1 MIANIY
7 GSMKRMKSLFL
18 PLCLA
23 MPLMTMA
30 DERPAQMPHI
40 HHTDSTIVV
49 KAARGGHTVC
59 LQAMTESII
68 RVTITPDN
76 EFPKDSSLIILP
88 RTWEKPVYKA
98 SQDLR
103 AATLKTSRVT
113 AQVDLTDGRIT
124 FLRPDGTPLLAE
136 HRPTRSFTPIEVE
149 GKQAYTTCYSFSG
162 PAEEALYGLGQH
174 QADEF
179 NYKGKSEELFQ
190 YNTKVS
196 VPFIVSTHG
205 YGILWDSYSLGRVGD
220 PRDYAQLHRAFTLY
234 NNKGEMGSLT
244 GTYRHKQLKEPFVR
258 REDSLYFENLKTI
271 RNLPK
276 NVPLYGSEV
285 TYEGWLEPHATGIHD
300 FLLYYAGYVSVYAD
314 GHLIVPE
321 RWRTAWNPNAH
332 KFSLPMSEGK
342 RVKLRIEWRP
352 DGGESY
358 CGLRVLTPRTDD
370 ERQRLT
376 IWNEME
382 SQIDYYFIAGE
393 TMDEVI
399 GGYRTLTGK
408 APVMPRW
415 AMGYW
420 QSRERY
426 KTQKELTATL
436 DEFRQRRLPIDNIV
450 QDWSYWPEDAWGSH
464 EFDLKRF
471 PDPKGMVDE
480 VHRQNAHLMISVWP
494 KFYASTEHYK
504 EFDRQGWMYQQAVKD
519 SIRDW
524 IGPGYIGSF
533 YDAYSYGARRLFWK
547 QLRDHLY
554 PLGIDAWWMDASE
567 PNVRDCTD
575 MEYRKAL
582 CGPTA
587 LGPSA
592 EYFNA
597 YALMNAHAIYTGL
610 REEDAD
616 RRVFQLTRSGFA
628 GLQRYSTATW
638 SGDIASR
645 WEDLK
650 AQIPAGI
657 NFSLS
662 GVPFWTM
669 DIGGFCVENRYV
681 NAYKDF
687 LKTGKESRTLDEWR
701 ELNTRWFQFG
711 AFCPLFRSHGQ
722 YPYREPWHIAPQGHE
737 AYESMDYYLDL
748 RYRLMPYLYSLAGA
762 AHHTDYTLM
771 RALAMDFTHDK
782 NTYHVGDQYMF
793 GPALMVAPVY
803 EYKARTRNVYL
814 PEGRIWYDFYTGTPH
829 QGGQTLKADAPY
841 GRIPL
846 YVPAG
851 SILVTGRP
859 MQYADELPTDTL
871 TIHIYQGTDGAF
883 TLYEDNGTTYAYE
896 RGEYLQIPLTYNEKK
911 HTLTVGAQQ
920 GTYPEAV
927 KERTL
932 HIITTSAGNHQRE
945 VKTVKYKGKAV
956 KVKLL

>member
-1 MIANIY
+1 MTRLQKLITLLLLSVSAT
-7 GSMKRMKSLFL
+7 
-18 PLCLA
+18 
-23 MPLMTMA
+23 LM
-30 DERPAQMPHI
+30 AQNTTNQTALI
-40 HHTDSTIVV
+40 HHTDSTLLVHP
-49 KAARGGHTVC
+49 AHGRHTIR
-59 LQAMTESII
+59 LQPVMENII
-68 RVTITPDN
+68 RVTIVPN
-76 EFPKDSSLIILP
+76 ESFPKDSSLIVVP
-88 RTWEKPVYKA
+88 STWEKPLYKV
-98 SQDLR
+98 SQDLQT
-103 AATLKTSRVT
+103 ATLTTDKVITK
-113 AQVDLTDGRIT
+113 VDLKDGRIR
-124 FLRPDGTPLLAE
+124 FVRPNGDPLLSE
-136 HRPTRSFTPIEVE
+136 HLPTRSFTPIEAD
-149 GKQAYTTCYSFSG
+149 GKSAYTTCYSFIGSE
-162 PAEEALYGLGQH
+162 EEALYGLGQH

-196 VPFIVSTHG
+196 VPFIVSTEG

-220 PRDYAQLHRAFTLY
+220 PRDYTQLHHAFTLY
-234 NNKGEMGSLT
+234 NKEGKAEGLT
-244 GTYRHKQLKEPFVR
+244 GTYRHKQLKNPFVR

-271 RNLPK
+271 KNLPK
-276 NVPLYGSEV
+276 EVPLYGAEV
-285 TYEGWLEPHATGIHD
+285 TYEGYLEPHATGTHN
-300 FLLYYAGYVSVYAD
+300 FLLYYAGYISVYAD
-314 GHLIVPE
+314 GKLIVPE

-332 KFSLPMSEGK
+332 KFSLPMQKGK
-342 RVKLRIEWRP
+342 RVKLRIEWKP

-358 CGLRVLTPRTDD
+358 CGLRVLTPRTEE
-370 ERQRLT
+370 ERNRLT

-382 SQIDYYFIAGE
+382 EQIDYYLIAGE

-399 GGYRTLTGK
+399 SGYRTLTGK

-426 KTQKELTATL
+426 KTQKELTETL
-436 DEFRQRRLPIDNIV
+436 EEFRQRQLPIDNIV

-464 EFDLKRF
+464 EFDSTRF

-480 VHRQNAHLMISVWP
+480 VHEKNARLMISVWP

-504 EFDRQGWMYQQAVKD
+504 QFDRQGWMYQQAVRD

-533 YDAYSYGARRLFWK
+533 YDAYSYGARKLFWE

-592 EYFNA
+592 QYFNA

-610 REEDAD
+610 REEDPD

-681 NAYKDF
+681 NAYNNY
-687 LKTGKESRTLDEWR
+687 LRNGKESETLDEWR

-711 AFCPLFRSHGQ
+711 ALCPLFRSHGQ
-722 YPYREPWHIAPQGHE
+722 FPYREPWHIAPEGHE
-737 AYESMDYYLDL
+737 AYESMAYYLNL
-748 RYRLMPYLYSLAGA
+748 RYQLMPYLYSLAGA
-762 AHHTDYTLM
+762 AHHADYTLM

-782 NTYHVGDQYMF
+782 NTYDVGDQYML

-803 EYKARTRNVYL
+803 EYKARSREVYL
-814 PEGRIWYDFYTGTPH
+814 PEGRTWYDFYTGKDYE
-829 QGGQTLKADAPY
+829 GGQTLKADAPY

-851 SILVTGRP
+851 SILVTGQP
-859 MQYADELPTDTL
+859 MQHTAEMKADTL
-871 TIHIYQGTDGAF
+871 TIHVYQGADGTF
-883 TLYEDNGTTYAYE
+883 TYYEDNGVTYAYE
-896 RGEYLQIPLTYNEKK
+896 RGEYLQIPLAYDDKK
-911 HTLTVGAQQ
+911 QTLLIGDQQ
-920 GTYPEAV
+920 GTYPQSV

-932 HIITTSAGNHQRE
+932 QIHCTSPSGHLYPI
-945 VKTVKYKGKAV
+945 KTVTYKGKRV

>member
-1 MIANIY
+1 
-7 GSMKRMKSLFL
+7 MKSILLAFCLPMSLF
-18 PLCLA
+18 
-23 MPLMTMA
+23 
-30 DERPAQMPHI
+30 AQVRTEGEMPHI
-40 HHTDSTIVV
+40 HHTDSTVTV
-49 KAARGGHTVC
+49 RPARGGQMVR
-59 LQAMTESII
+59 LQPMTENIV
-68 RVTITPDN
+68 RVTITPDKV
-76 EFPKDSSLIILP
+76 FPKDSSLMIVLRSWELP
-88 RTWEKPVYKA
+88 MYKA
-98 SQDLR
+98 TQDLR
-103 AATLKTSRVT
+103 EAVVKTSKVT
-113 AQVDLTDGRIT
+113 AKVNLVDGRVS
-124 FLRPDGTPLLAE
+124 FLRADGTPLIAE
-136 HRPTRSFTPIEVE
+136 HRPTRSFTPIMVE
-149 GKQAYTTCYSFSG
+149 GTHAYTTCYSFMSG
-162 PAEEALYGLGQH
+162 NEDEALYGLGQH

-179 NYKGKSEELFQ
+179 NYKGRSEELFQ

-205 YGILWDSYSLGRVGD
+205 YGILWDSYSMGRVGD
-220 PRDYAQLHRAFTLY
+220 PREYAQLHRALTLY
-234 NNKGEMGSLT
+234 NKKGQVGGLT
-244 GTYRHKQLKEPFVR
+244 GTYRHRQMKEPLVR

-271 RNLPK
+271 KNLPK
-276 NVPLYGSEV
+276 EVPLYGAEV
-285 TYEGWLEPHATGIHD
+285 TYEGWMEAHESGVHN
-300 FLLYYAGYVSVYAD
+300 FLLYYAGYVSVYVD
-314 GHLIVPE
+314 DRLVVPE
-321 RWRTAWNPNAH
+321 RWRTAWNPNGY
-332 KFSLPMSEGK
+332 KFCLSMEKGK

-358 CGLRVLTPRTDD
+358 CGLRVLTPRTDE
-370 ERQRLT
+370 ERNRLT

-382 SQIDYYFIAGE
+382 EQIDYYLIAGE

-399 GGYRTLTGK
+399 SGYRTLTGK

-426 KTQKELTATL
+426 KTQKEVTETL
-436 DEFRQRRLPIDNIV
+436 DEFRSRGLPIDNIV

-464 EFDLKRF
+464 EFDSSRF
-471 PDPKGMVDE
+471 PNPQGMVDE
-480 VHRQNAHLMISVWP
+480 VHEKNARLMISVWP
-494 KFYASTEHYK
+494 KFYASTDHYK

-524 IGPGYIGSF
+524 IGTGYIGSF
-533 YDAYSYGARRLFWK
+533 YDAYSYGARKLFWE

-575 MEYRKAL
+575 MEYRKSL

-587 LGPSA
+587 LGPSTQ
-592 EYFNA
+592 YFNA

-610 REEDAD
+610 RKEDAD

-662 GVPFWTM
+662 GIPFWTM

-681 NAYKDF
+681 NAYNDY
-687 LKTGKESRTLDEWR
+687 LRSGKESNTLDEWR

-711 AFCPLFRSHGQ
+711 ALCPLFRSHGQ

-737 AYESMDYYLDL
+737 AYESMAYYLEL
-748 RYRLMPYLYSLAGA
+748 RYKLMPYLYSLVGA
-762 AHHTDYTLM
+762 VHYKDYTLM
-771 RALAMDFTHDK
+771 RALAMDFTTDTE
-782 NTYHVGDQYMF
+782 TYDIGDQYML
-793 GPALMVAPVY
+793 GPSLMVAPVY
-803 EYKARTRNVYL
+803 EYKARSRRVYL
-814 PEGRIWYDFYTGTPH
+814 PKGRIWYDFYTGH
-829 QGGQTLKADAPY
+829 RYMGGQTLEKADAPY

-846 YVPAG
+846 YVPSG
-851 SILVTGRP
+851 SILVTGEP
-859 MQYADELPTDTL
+859 LQYTAGMKSDTL
-871 TIHIYQGTDGAF
+871 TIHIYQGTNGAF
-883 TLYEDNGTTYAYE
+883 TYFEDNGVTYAYE
-896 RGEYLQIPLTYNEKK
+896 RGEYLLIPFFYDEKK
-911 HTLTVGAQQ
+911 QTLLIGAQQ
-920 GTYPEAV
+920 GDYPEAV

-932 HIITTSAGNHQRE
+932 HILCTSANGVAQK
-945 VKTVKYKGKAV
+945 VKTLTYKGKEV
-956 KVKLL
+956 KVKF

>member
-1 MIANIY
+1 
-7 GSMKRMKSLFL
+7 MKISRWII
-18 PLCLA
+18 PLY
-23 MPLMTMA
+23 LMTSAASFAQSGTDRQMPEVHYT
-30 DERPAQMPHI
+30 DSSVVVCPAQNRHA
-40 HHTDSTIVV
+40 V
-49 KAARGGHTVC
+49 R
-59 LQAMTESII
+59 LQPMAENII
-68 RVTITPDN
+68 RVSITPDKN
-76 EFPKDSSLIILP
+76 FPKDSSLIILP
-88 RTWEKPVYKA
+88 RRFTQYT
-98 SQDLR
+98 STTDLQV
-103 AATLKTSRVT
+103 AKVQTNELTAT
-113 AQVDLTDGRIT
+113 VDLKDGHVSFYRT
-124 FLRPDGTPLLAE
+124 SDAHQSTPLLVE
-136 HRPTRSFTPIEVE
+136 HIPSRLFTPIEVD
-149 GKQAYTTCYSFSG
+149 GTKAYTTCYSFVG
-162 PAEEALYGLGQH
+162 QEGEALYGLGQH

-179 NYKGKSEELFQ
+179 DYKGKSEELFQ

-205 YGILWDSYSLGRVGD
+205 YGILWDNYSMSRLGD

-234 NNKGEMGSLT
+234 NKEGDEGCLT
-244 GTYRHKQLKEPFVR
+244 GIYRHKQRQQTIVR
-258 REDSLYFENLKTI
+258 HEDSLYFENLKTI
-271 RNLPK
+271 KNLPK
-276 NVPLYGSEV
+276 NFPLYGAEV
-285 TYEGWLEPHATGIHD
+285 TYEGWLEPHESGTHN
-300 FLLYYAGYVSVYAD
+300 FLLYYAGYITVYAD
-314 GHLIVPE
+314 DQLIVPE
-321 RWRTAWNPNAH
+321 RWRTAWNPNSH
-332 KFSLPMSEGK
+332 KFSLPMEKGK
-342 RVKLRIEWRP
+342 RMKLRIEWRP

-358 CGLRVLTPRTDD
+358 CGLRVLTPRSD
-370 ERQRLT
+370 EERNRLT

-382 SQIDYYFIAGE
+382 KQIDYYVIAGN
-393 TMDEVI
+393 MDEVI
-399 GGYRTLTGK
+399 GGYRNLTGK
-408 APVMPRW
+408 APMMPRW

-426 KTQKELTATL
+426 KTQDELTETL
-436 DEFRQRRLPIDNIV
+436 SEFRSRRLPIDNIV

-471 PDPKGMVDE
+471 PNPKGMLDE
-480 VHRQNAHLMISVWP
+480 VHAQNAHLMISVWP

-504 EFDRQGWMYQQAVKD
+504 EFDRQGWMYQQAVRD

-533 YDAYSYGARRLFWK
+533 YDAYSYGARKLFWQ
-547 QLRDHLY
+547 QLKDHLY

-575 MEYRKAL
+575 MDYRKAL

-587 LGPSA
+587 LGPST

-610 REEDAD
+610 REEDPD

-628 GLQRYSTATW
+628 GLQRYATATW

-662 GVPFWTM
+662 GIPFWTM

-681 NAYKDF
+681 NAYKEYI
-687 LKTGKESRTLDEWR
+687 KTGKESRTLDEWR

-722 YPYREPWHIAPQGHE
+722 YPSREPWHIAPEGHE
-737 AYESMDYYLDL
+737 AYESMTYYLDL

-762 AHHTDYTLM
+762 VCHSDYTMM
-771 RALAMDFTHDK
+771 RALDMDYRDSNTHK
-782 NTYHVGDQYMF
+782 VGDQYML

-803 EYKARTRNVYL
+803 AYKARSRQVYL
-814 PEGRIWYDFYTGTPH
+814 PQSRTWYDFYTGMAYD
-829 QGGQTLKADAPY
+829 GGQTIMANAPY

-846 YVPAG
+846 FVPSG
-851 SILVTGRP
+851 SILITGKP
-859 MQYADELPTDTL
+859 MQYAAEFPADTL
-871 TIHIYQGTDGAF
+871 TVHVYQGHDGAF
-883 TLYEDNGTTYAYE
+883 TFYEDDGVTYDYE
-896 RGEYLQIPLTYNEKK
+896 QGEFLEIPFTYDEKR
-911 HTLTVGAQQ
+911 HTLLVGKQK
-920 GTYPEAV
+920 GDYPDAV

-932 HIITTSAGNHQRE
+932 NIVCTSSTGHQQP
-945 VKTVKYKGKAV
+945 VKTVKYKGKEL
-956 KVKLL
+956 KIKL

>member
-1 MIANIY
+1 M
-7 GSMKRMKSLFL
+7 SLCGVL
-18 PLCLA
+18 PI
-23 MPLMTMA
+23 MA
-30 DERPAQMPHI
+30 VSQSTSAVQMPHI
-40 HHTDSTIVV
+40 HHTDSTLVI
-49 KAARGGHTVC
+49 KSARGGHTVR
-59 LQAMTESII
+59 LQAMTESVV
-68 RVTITPDN
+68 RVTIVPGDR
-76 EFPKDSSLIILP
+76 FPNDSSLIILP
-88 RTWEKPVYKA
+88 RTWEKPTYEAGQDMRKA
-98 SQDLR
+98 ELR
-103 AATLKTSRVT
+103 TSRLT
-113 AQVDLTDGRIT
+113 AQVDLLDGGVS
-124 FLRPDGTPLLAE
+124 FFRPDGTPWLTE
-136 HRPTRSFTPIEVE
+136 HRPTRSFTPIEVS
-149 GKQAYTTCYSFSG
+149 GTKAYTTCYSFTAN
-162 PAEEALYGLGQH
+162 PEEALYGLGQH

-196 VPFIVSTHG
+196 VPFIISTEG
-205 YGILWDSYSLGRVGD
+205 YGLLWDSYSLGRVGD
-220 PRDYAQLHRAFTLY
+220 PRDYAQLHRVFTLY
-234 NNKGEMGSLT
+234 DKDGKSGSLT
-244 GTYRHKQLKEPFVR
+244 GTYRHKQLKKALVR
-258 REDSLYFENLKTI
+258 AEDSLYFENLKTI
-271 RNLPK
+271 KNLPAK
-276 NVPLYGSEV
+276 FPLNGSEV
-285 TYEGWLEPHATGIHD
+285 SYEGWLEPHATGTYD
-300 FLLYYAGYVSVYAD
+300 FLLYYAGYVSIYAD
-314 GHLIVPE
+314 GVLVVPE
-321 RWRTAWNPNAH
+321 RWRTAWNPNSH
-332 KFSLPMSEGK
+332 KFSLPMTEGK

-358 CGLRVLTPRTDD
+358 CGLRVLTPRTDE
-370 ERQRLT
+370 ERNRLT

-382 SQIDYYFIAGE
+382 DQIDYYFIAGE
-393 TMDEVI
+393 SMDEVI
-399 GGYRTLTGK
+399 SGYRTLTGK

-426 KTQKELTATL
+426 KTQEELLSTL
-436 DEFRQRRLPIDNIV
+436 NEFRQRRLPIDNIV

-464 EFDLKRF
+464 EFDTKRF

-480 VHRQNAHLMISVWP
+480 VHKQNARLMISVWP

-533 YDAYSYGARRLFWK
+533 YDAYSYGARKLFWQ
-547 QLRDHLY
+547 QLKDHLY

-662 GVPFWTM
+662 GIPFWTM

-681 NAYKDF
+681 NAYKDY
-687 LKTGKESRTLDEWR
+687 LRTGKESRTLDEWR

-722 YPYREPWHIAPQGHE
+722 YPYREPWHIAPEGHE
-737 AYESMDYYLDL
+737 AYESMAYYLDL

-782 NTYHVGDQYMF
+782 NTYNVGDQYMF

-803 EYKARTRNVYL
+803 EYKARTRKVYL
-814 PEGRIWYDFYTGTPH
+814 PEGRTWYDFYTGTPH
-829 QGGQTLKADAPY
+829 QGGQSLKADTPY

-871 TIHIYQGTDGAF
+871 TIHIYQGADGAF

-911 HTLTVGAQQ
+911 HTLTVGTQQ

-932 HIITTSAGNHQRE
+932 HIITTSAGHHQRE
-945 VKTVKYKGKAV
+945 VKTVTYKGKAV

>member
-1 MIANIY
+1 MRNRIKL
-7 GSMKRMKSLFL
+7 SL
-18 PLCLA
+18 PLFCVA
-23 MPLMTMA
+23 IQFMA
-30 DERPAQMPHI
+30 QSPSVKQQMPDVHY
-40 HHTDSTIVV
+40 TDSTVV
-49 KAARGGHTVC
+49 VHPAQGGHTVR
-59 LQAMTESII
+59 LQAVSENIV
-68 RVTITPDN
+68 RVSVTPDRK
-76 EFPKDSSLIILP
+76 FSKDTSLIVLP
-88 RTWEKPVYKA
+88 GKFNQYKRA
-98 SQDLR
+98 TDLSV
-103 AATLKTSRVT
+103 TSVQTSRMKAT
-113 AQVDLTDGRIT
+113 VDLVDGRI
-124 FLRPDGTPLLAE
+124 RIYRAGNSSPLLTE
-136 HRPTRSFTPIEVE
+136 HLPTRSFTPIEVD
-149 GKQAYTTCYSFSG
+149 GVKAYTTRYSFIG
-162 PAEEALYGLGQH
+162 QAGEALYGLGQH

-205 YGILWDSYSLGRVGD
+205 YGILWDSYSLSRFGD
-220 PRDYAQLHRAFTLY
+220 SRDYAQLHRAFTLY
-234 NNKGEMGSLT
+234 DKEGKEGSLT
-244 GTYRHKQLKEPFVR
+244 GTYRHKQLENPLVR

-271 RNLPK
+271 KNLPTE
-276 NVPLYGSEV
+276 VPLYGSEV
-285 TYEGWLEPHATGIHD
+285 TYEGWLEPHATGTHD
-300 FLLYYAGYVSVYAD
+300 FLLYYAGYVKVYVD
-314 GHLIVPE
+314 NRLIVPE
-321 RWRTAWNPNAH
+321 RWRTAWNPNSH
-332 KFSLPMSEGK
+332 KFSLPMQQGE
-342 RVKLRIEWRP
+342 RVRLRIEWRP

-358 CGLRVLTPRTDD
+358 CGLRVLTPRPED
-370 ERQRLT
+370 ERNRLT

-382 SQIDYYFIAGE
+382 NQIDYYVIVGD
-393 TMDEVI
+393 MDEIVS
-399 GGYRTLTGK
+399 GYRTLTGK

-426 KTQKELTATL
+426 KTQDELTGTL
-436 DEFRQRRLPIDNIV
+436 AEFRQRRLPIDNIV

-471 PDPKGMVDE
+471 PNPKGMVDE
-480 VHRQNAHLMISVWP
+480 VHQQNAHLMISVWP

-547 QLRDHLY
+547 QLKDHLY

-592 EYFNA
+592 QYFNA
-597 YALMNAHAIYTGL
+597 YALMNAYAIYTGL

-681 NAYKDF
+681 KAYKEF
-687 LKTGKESRTLDEWR
+687 LKTGKESRTLEEWR

-722 YPYREPWHIAPQGHE
+722 YPYREPWHIAPEGHE
-737 AYESMDYYLDL
+737 AYESMAYYLDL
-748 RYRLMPYLYSLAGA
+748 RYQLMPYLYSLAGA

-771 RALAMDFTHDK
+771 RALAMDFTHDA
-782 NTYHVGDQYMF
+782 NTYDVGDQYMF

-814 PEGRIWYDFYTGTPH
+814 PEGRTWYDFYTGKAYD
-829 QGGQTLKADAPY
+829 GGQTLKADAPY

-859 MQYADELPTDTL
+859 MQYASELPTDTL
-871 TIHIYQGTDGAF
+871 TIHVYQGADGTF
-883 TLYEDNGTTYAYE
+883 TLYEDDGTTYAYE
-896 RGEYLQIPLTYNEKK
+896 RGEYLQIPLIYDEKK
-911 HTLTVGAQQ
+911 QTLTIGAQQ
-920 GTYPEAV
+920 GYYPEAV

-932 HIITTSAGNHQRE
+932 HIVLTSADGHQQA
-945 VKTVKYKGKAV
+945 VKTVTYIGKAI
-956 KVKLL
+956 KVKCR

>member
-1 MIANIY
+1 MERNTFIVRHGLMAFAMALSALPVWSVKGQEQQQLPVVTTTDTTLLIKPSNSEHTIRLQPIAA
-7 GSMKRMKSLFL
+7 G
-18 PLCLA
+18 
-23 MPLMTMA
+23 
-30 DERPAQMPHI
+30 
-40 HHTDSTIVV
+40 
-49 KAARGGHTVC
+49 
-59 LQAMTESII
+59 II
-68 RVTITPDN
+68 RVSITPDK
-76 EFPKDSSLIILP
+76 EFGKDTSLVVLP
-88 RTWEKPVYKA
+88 HRFSDY
-98 SQDLR
+98 
-103 AATLKTSRVT
+103 KTSREGDELTVT
-113 AQVDLTDGRIT
+113 TARLSATVNLRDGALSFYRAADL
-124 FLRPDGTPLLAE
+124 FHSQPLLAE
-136 HRPTRSFTPIEVE
+136 HLPDRQFAPIVADDTR
-149 GKQAYTTCYSFSG
+149 AYTTCYSFTG
-162 PAEEALYGLGQH
+162 QPGEALYGLGQH

-205 YGILWDSYSLGRVGD
+205 YGILWDSYSMGRVGD

-234 NNKGEMGSLT
+234 NKEGRAGHLT
-244 GTYRHKQLKEPFVR
+244 GTYRHKQLAHPVVR
-258 REDSLYFENLKTI
+258 GEDSLYFENLKTI
-271 RNLPK
+271 KNLPAQ
-276 NVPLYGSEV
+276 VPLYGADV
-285 TYEGWLEPHATGIHD
+285 TYEGWLEPHATGTHD
-300 FLLYYAGYVSVYAD
+300 FLLYYAGYISVYAD
-314 GHLIVPE
+314 DRLIVPE
-321 RWRTAWNPNAH
+321 RWRTAWNPNSH
-332 KFSLPMSEGK
+332 KFSLPMEKGR

-358 CGLRVLTPRTDD
+358 CGLRVLTPRTD
-370 ERQRLT
+370 EARQRLT

-382 SQIDYYFIAGE
+382 PCIDYYVIAGE
-393 TMDEVI
+393 SMDQVI
-399 GGYRTLTGK
+399 SGYRHLTGK
-408 APVMPRW
+408 SPVMPRW

-426 KTQKELTATL
+426 KTQHELTETL
-436 DEFRQRRLPIDNIV
+436 AGFRQRRLPIDNIV

-480 VHRQNAHLMISVWP
+480 VHALNAHLMISVWP
-494 KFYASTEHYK
+494 KFYASTDHYK
-504 EFDRQGWMYQQAVKD
+504 EFDSRGWMYRQAVTD

-533 YDAYSYGARRLFWK
+533 YDAYSEGARKLFWQ

-592 EYFNA
+592 QYFNA

-610 REEDAD
+610 READAD

-628 GLQRYSTATW
+628 GLQRYATATW

-645 WEDLK
+645 WEDMK

-662 GVPFWTM
+662 GIPFWTM

-681 NAYKDF
+681 KAYNEY

-711 AFCPLFRSHGQ
+711 SLCPLFRSHGQ
-722 YPYREPWHIAPQGHE
+722 YPYREPWHIAPEGHE
-737 AYESMDYYLDL
+737 AYESMAYYLDL

-762 AHHTDYTLM
+762 VHHTDYTIM
-771 RALAMDFTHDK
+771 RAMAMDYGADVRTHDK
-782 NTYHVGDQYMF
+782 GDQYML
-793 GPALMVAPVY
+793 GPSLLVAPVC
-803 EYKARTRNVYL
+803 EYKARCRAVYL
-814 PEGRIWYDFYTGTPH
+814 PQGVQWYDFYTGTPYT
-829 QGGQTLKADAPY
+829 GGQSIVADAPY

-846 YVPAG
+846 FVPAG
-851 SILVTGRP
+851 GIVVTGRP
-859 MQYADELPTDTL
+859 MQYASQLPADTL
-871 TIHIYQGTDGAF
+871 TIHVYQGADGAF
-883 TLYEDNGTTYAYE
+883 TLYEDEGTTYAYE
-896 RGEYLQIPLTYNEKK
+896 RGEYLQIPLLYNHAKQQ
-911 HTLTVGAQQ
+911 LTIGRQVGS
-920 GTYPEAV
+920 YPEAV
-927 KERTL
+927 TGRTL
-932 HIITTSAGNHQRE
+932 HIVATDTRGNRRQVTTVTYRGA
-945 VKTVKYKGKAV
+945 TL
-956 KVKLL
+956 KVKM

>member
-1 MIANIY
+1 MD
-7 GSMKRMKSLFL
+7 L
-18 PLCLA
+18 PLRGLALACLGLSLSNVMA
-23 MPLMTMA
+23 AQPLRMA
-30 DERPAQMPHI
+30 HV
-40 HHTDSTIVV
+40 HHTDSTLVV
-49 KAARGGHTVC
+49 SPQDRDEVVC
-59 LQAMTESII
+59 LQAITDNIF
-68 RVTITPDN
+68 RVTIRPDDQLS
-76 EFPKDSSLIILP
+76 EDSSLVIVNTRRERPSFI
-88 RTWEKPVYKA
+88 A
-98 SQDLR
+98 SQDLH
-103 AATLKTSRVT
+103 AATMKTSRVS
-113 AQVDLTDGRIT
+113 ARVDLRSGSVS
-124 FLRPDGTPLLAE
+124 FYRPDGEIIISE
-136 HRPTRSFTPIEVE
+136 HLPTRSLSPIEVE
-149 GKQAYTTCYSFSG
+149 GTKAYTTCYGFNT
-162 PAEEALYGLGQH
+162 PADEALYGLGQH

-179 NYKGKSEELFQ
+179 NYKGRSEELFQ

-205 YGILWDSYSLGRVGD
+205 YGILWDSYSMGRVGD
-220 PRDYAQLHRAFTLY
+220 PRDYAQLHRVFALY
-234 NNKGEMGSLT
+234 DKDGKPGGLT
-244 GTYRHKQLKEPFVR
+244 GTYRHQKENAFVER
-258 REDSLYFENLKTI
+258 TEDSLYFENLKTI
-271 RNLPK
+271 KNLPAK
-276 NVPLYGSEV
+276 FPLQGAEV
-285 TYEGWLEPHATGIHD
+285 TYEGWLEPRETGVFN
-300 FLLYYAGYVSVYAD
+300 FLLYYAGYVKVYAD
-314 GHLIVPE
+314 GRLLVPE
-321 RWRTAWNPNAH
+321 RWRTAWNPNSH
-332 KFSLPMSEGK
+332 KFSLPMEQGR
-342 RVKLRIEWRP
+342 RVKLRIEWLP

-358 CGLRVLTPRTDD
+358 CGLRVLTPRTEE
-370 ERQRLT
+370 ERNRLT

-382 SQIDYYFIAGE
+382 NQIDYYFIAGE
-393 TMDEVI
+393 SMDEVI
-399 GGYRTLTGK
+399 SGYRTLTGK
-408 APVMPRW
+408 SPVMPRW

-426 KTQKELTATL
+426 KTQDELLSTL

-480 VHRQNAHLMISVWP
+480 VHDKNAQLMISVWP

-533 YDAYSYGARRLFWK
+533 YDAYCYGARKLFWK

-592 EYFNA
+592 QYFNA

-610 REEDAD
+610 REEDPD

-681 NAYKDF
+681 KAYKDF

-722 YPYREPWHIAPQGHE
+722 YPYREPWHIAPEGHK
-737 AYESMDYYLDL
+737 AYESMAYYLDL

-782 NTYHVGDQYMF
+782 NTYNVGDQYML

-803 EYKARTRNVYL
+803 EYKARTRKVYL
-814 PEGRIWYDFYTGTPH
+814 PQGRTWYDFYTGKTYD
-829 QGGQTLKADAPY
+829 GGQTLKADAPY

-871 TIHIYQGTDGAF
+871 TIHVYQGADGAF
-883 TLYEDNGTTYAYE
+883 AYYEDNGRTYAYE
-896 RGEYLQIPLTYNEKK
+896 RGEHLQIPLAYNDRKR
-911 HTLTVGAQQ
+911 TLVIGDQQ
-920 GTYPEAV
+920 GDYPEAL

-932 HIITTSAGNHQRE
+932 HIVATSPDGFALP
-945 VKTVKYKGKAV
+945 VKTVMYKGKTM
-956 KVKLL
+956 KIKMKK